1 VKKKNNRPFPILVAL
16 CLLGGL
22 FVLSACDDDPLSKP
36 VNHVQIPYTP
46 RLVVQSFICPQDSVI
61 RVSVLRTEPTVGK
74 VEVNK
79 GKYDFVKDALVTL
92 SDGTTTVTVPYDK
105 NWSVFRMRAEQLP
118 IVAGKTYYLSVRSPD
133 GLRAEASC
141 TVPASVVDISS
152 VKRTREK
159 NDKGREKMVISWQD
173 IAGEANYYRVMIMSY
188 FSNDNYF
195 FLQNELTYDPLTDE
209 GKDGQRIFSQRM
221 EYQESYPKY
230 PYVLLL
236 CNVDRPYYEFHRTF
250 AIQVANRDN
259 PFAEPSLMYTNIQ
272 GGLGVFAAYNRI
284 EIPL

>member
-1 VKKKNNRPFPILVAL
+1 
-16 CLLGGL
+16 
-22 FVLSACDDDPLSKP
+22 
-36 VNHVQIPYTP
+36 
-46 RLVVQSFICPQDSVI
+46 
-61 RVSVLRTEPTVGK
+61 VGK
-74 VEVNK
+74 VEENK

-92 SDGTTTVTVPYDK
+92 SDGTTTVTIPRDK

-152 VKRTREK
+152 VKRLPETD
-159 NDKGREKMVISWQD
+159 NKGQEKMVISWQD
-173 IAGEANYYRVMIMSY
+173 IPGEVNYYRVVIMQYIIRDGEAS
-188 FSNDNYF
+188 
-195 FLQNELTYDPLTDE
+195 LRNEVNYDPLTDE
-209 GKDGQRIFSQRM
+209 GKDGQRLYSQRM
-221 EYQESYPKY
+221 EYRRSYPNE
-230 PYVLLL
+230 PNVLQLY
-236 CNVDRPYYEFHRTF
+236 NVDWPYYEFHRTF

-284 EIPL
+284 EMPL